1 MADPTVMGRAI
12 AVAGQYRTHPNPRVG
27 AVFVDDDGL
36 VVGVG
41 FHTGPGSDHA
51 EVMAISSA
59 GDRAAGATMYVTLEP
74 CNHHGRTPPCV
85 DAIVAAG
92 ITHVVVGT
100 VDPDNRVSGSGI
112 SALIDASVKVT
123 AWDSPGEVEAVDPG
137 YFLHRRTGL
146 PRVTL
151 KYAMTLDGSVAA
163 QDGTSRWITGDA
175 AREDVHLLRSGVDAV
190 VVGAGTLRQDD
201 PGLDVRLRGYEG
213 AQPRPVVIAGAEPL
227 PDDARLIAS
236 APLLITTARGPAWNS
251 VEAVVVEGDRYPDP
265 VASARA
271 LADYGYLDIL
281 LEGGPTV
288 ASAWWKAGLVS
299 RGVAYLG
306 AKVGGG
312 LGSAPLAGAFA
323 SITDALDVEIVDVR
337 RIGSDVRIEFH

>member
-1 MADPTVMGRAI
+1 MGRAI

-27 AVFVDDDGL
+27 AVIVNDDGL
-36 VVGVG
+36 IVGEG
-41 FHTGPGSDHA
+41 FHTGPGDDHA
-51 EVMAISSA
+51 EVMAIASA
-59 GDRAAGATMYVTLEP
+59 GEQTAGATMYVTLEP
-74 CNHHGRTPPCV
+74 CNHQGRTPPCV

-92 ITHVVVGT
+92 IAHVVVGT
-100 VDPDNRVSGSGI
+100 VDPDERVSGSGI

-123 AWDSPGEVEAVDPG
+123 AWDSPHDAEAVDPG

-163 QDGTSRWITGDA
+163 QDGTSRWITGDT
-175 AREDVHLLRSGVDAV
+175 AREDVHILRSGVDAV

-213 AQPRPVVIAGAEPL
+213 RQPRPVVLAGSGLL
-227 PDDARLIAS
+227 PEDARLLAS
-236 APLLITTARGPAWNS
+236 SPLLITTAGGPTWKTAES
-251 VEAVVVEGDRYPDP
+251 LVVDGDRYPDP

-299 RGVAYLG
+299 RGVTYLG
-306 AKVGGG
+306 ARVGGG
-312 LGSAPLAGAFA
+312 RGPAPLAGVFA
-323 SITDALDVEIVDVR
+323 SITDAFDVEIVDVR
-337 RIGSDVRIEFH
+337 RVGSDVRIEFQ

>member
-27 AVFVDDDGL
+27 AVIVDDDGL
-36 VVGVG
+36 VVGEG

-59 GDRAAGATMYVTLEP
+59 GDGAAGATMYVTLEP
-74 CNHHGRTPPCV
+74 CNHQGRTPPCV

-92 ITHVVVGT
+92 IAHVVVGT
-100 VDPDNRVSGSGI
+100 VDPDERVSGSGI

-123 AWDSPGEVEAVDPG
+123 AWDSPNEVEAVDPG

-163 QDGTSRWITGDA
+163 QDGTSRWITGGA
-175 AREDVHLLRSGVDAV
+175 AQEDVHLLRSGVDAV

-213 AQPRPVVIAGAEPL
+213 VQPRPVVIAGAEPL

-236 APLLITTARGPAWNS
+236 APLLITTAQGPSWNS
-251 VEAVVVEGDRYPDP
+251 VEALVVEGDRYPDP

-271 LADYGYLDIL
+271 LAAYGYLDIL

-288 ASAWWKAGLVS
+288 ASAWWKAGLVT

-323 SITDALDVEIVDVR
+323 SMADALDVEIVDVR
-337 RIGSDVRIEFH
+337 RVGSDVRIEFH